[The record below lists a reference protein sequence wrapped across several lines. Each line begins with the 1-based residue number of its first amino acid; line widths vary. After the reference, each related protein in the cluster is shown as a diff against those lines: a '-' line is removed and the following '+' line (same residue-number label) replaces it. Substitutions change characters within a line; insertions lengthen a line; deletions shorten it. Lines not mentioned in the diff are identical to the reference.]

1 MTSAKSLDY
10 CSGVKQK
17 DDERCF
23 MLLCEVALGDV
34 KEVGVQRET
43 ENEEEEEEEDD
54 DDKPLDLKK
63 FQSRKGVGR
72 LTPDPKYTII
82 RNSGLIF
89 Q

>member
-1 MTSAKSLDY
+1 
-10 CSGVKQK
+10 
-17 DDERCF
+17 
-23 MLLCEVALGDV
+23 MLLCEVALGNI
-34 KEVGVQRET
+34 KEVGAPQVQ
-43 ENEEEEEEEDD
+43 ENDEAEEEEEDD